1 MKKIITDIAAFKAII
16 FTSTLLSAHVTMAS
30 PREDITGQV
39 KNSGNPNKRKTSL
52 LSKSGSSSIH
62 LCDDGQRFAIAQ
74 LPGVLISATGF
85 FRTEPKDQNKCFFCE
100 TFKILEISP
109 GRPAIVGQ
117 LKLVDK
123 DTYAIVSPDGREW
136 KLASL
141 APGLKNLV
149 GNTVIS
155 DLIAERG
162 GNTETRWLVVR
173 IFSYP

>member
-1 MKKIITDIAAFKAII
+1 MIKLNTYIAKIIAITFASVLFTAHAAKA
-16 FTSTLLSAHVTMAS
+16 SAA
-30 PREDITGQV
+30 EDISGVV
-39 KNSGNPNKRKTSL
+39 KNSGSPGKRKTSIVL
-52 LSKSGSSSIH
+52 KSGPSPVH
-62 LCDDGQRFAIAQ
+62 LCEEGQRFAIAQ
-74 LPGVLISATGF
+74 LPGVVVTVAGH
-85 FRTEPKDQNKCFFCE
+85 FRSEPNQQNKCFHSE
-100 TFKILEISP
+100 SFKILEIAP

-123 DTYAIVSPDGREW
+123 DSYAIVSSEGRTW

-162 GNTETRWLVVR
+162 GSSETRWLVVR
-173 IFSYP
+173 IFSHP